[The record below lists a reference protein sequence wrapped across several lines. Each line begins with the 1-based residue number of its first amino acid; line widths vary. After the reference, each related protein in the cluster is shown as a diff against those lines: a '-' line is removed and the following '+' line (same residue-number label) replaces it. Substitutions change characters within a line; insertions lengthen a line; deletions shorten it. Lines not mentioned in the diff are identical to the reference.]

1 MQHIHGLSPL
11 KLLTLTAGL
20 TLVIACGTPPEAAAP
35 ADDPDTA
42 ASSSGADGTISND
55 GGAGDSAT
63 AETSSSGGADAESD
77 TGATDEDGA
86 PADTGGGDTA
96 AGDTAG
102 SDAETGDT
110 TADPDTTTAVDA
122 GPKLPLPDCAKGTV
136 NCDNC
141 PETPMCLDGK
151 TYKNDC
157 EAILALKAYAW
168 PQGYS
173 PTQGKCPD
181 CKDCIGVALK
191 CNTQK
196 KECEEC
202 DSKGCTSNG
211 ETCAKNED
219 CKWTPVCATLKSG
232 AKLTV
237 EVPCEAQCLDLAEN
251 VGINPKN
258 GACKSKCSAP
268 PPDGGGCAMNVW
280 QPVCSKKDGK
290 TYASECAM
298 QNCDLLGC
306 HGAGE
311 DKASAECAAG
321 KMELECPGE
330 CWDSTNSVWSKAG
343 CTSDCKPV
351 CGIAKNQKG
360 VTYRNKCIAAAEGAN
375 ATSCDGVSTTKND
388 KCSAQLYVD
397 NAAPCCKDVQYELVK
412 PACASFGSGPDAE
425 WYTFR
430 SKAEFTCWDDK
441 AKAKKKDDAT
451 ATQWEFKYQGACICK
466 CPKTDKPVCGADGWT
481 YQNACQAKCYNGDQF
496 TWKTGA
502 CS

>member
-1 MQHIHGLSPL
+1 
-11 KLLTLTAGL
+11 
-20 TLVIACGTPPEAAAP
+20 
-35 ADDPDTA
+35 
-42 ASSSGADGTISND
+42 
-55 GGAGDSAT
+55 
-63 AETSSSGGADAESD
+63 
-77 TGATDEDGA
+77 
-86 PADTGGGDTA
+86 
-96 AGDTAG
+96 
-102 SDAETGDT
+102 
-110 TADPDTTTAVDA
+110 
-122 GPKLPLPDCAKGTV
+122 
-136 NCDNC
+136 
-141 PETPMCLDGK
+141 MCLDGK

-157 EAILALKAYAW
+157 EAILALKAYDW
-168 PQGYS
+168 PQGYA
-173 PTQGKCPD
+173 PTQGKCAD
-181 CKDCIGVALK
+181 CKDCIGVSLK

-202 DSKGCTSNG
+202 DGKGCIGNG

-219 CKWTPVCATLKSG
+219 CEWTPVCATLKSG
-232 AKLTV
+232 AKVTV
-237 EVPCEAQCLDLAEN
+237 EVPCEAKCLDLADN

-268 PPDGGGCAMNVW
+268 PPDGGGCPMSVW

-298 QNCDLLGC
+298 QNCDLQGC
-306 HGAGE
+306 YPAGA
-311 DKASAECAAG
+311 DAKTAECESA
-321 KMELECPGE
+321 KMEIECPGE
-330 CWDSTNSVWSKAG
+330 CWDSTNATWSKAG
-343 CTSDCKPV
+343 CTSECKPV

-360 VTYRNKCIAAAEGAN
+360 ISFRNKCVAAAEGAN
-375 ATSCDGVSTTKND
+375 VSSCDGVSSTKND

-397 NAAPCCKDVQYELVK
+397 NGAPCCKDVQYELVK
-412 PACASFGSGPDAE
+412 PACASFGSGADAE

-441 AKAKKKDDAT
+441 AKAQKKDDAT

-481 YQNACQAKCYNGDQF
+481 YQNACQAKCYNGDLF